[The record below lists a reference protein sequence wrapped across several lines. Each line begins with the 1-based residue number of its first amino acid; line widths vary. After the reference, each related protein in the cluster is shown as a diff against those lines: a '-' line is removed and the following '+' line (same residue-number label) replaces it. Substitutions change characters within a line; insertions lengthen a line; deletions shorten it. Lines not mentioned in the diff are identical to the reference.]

1 MTLCDAMANTGIR
14 RTSERGFMDYGAVQS
29 KLSFSF
35 GDYHDSKHMGF
46 RALRVINQDV
56 VAAGA
61 GFPTHGHKDMEIF
74 SYVLEGT
81 IAHRDSLGNN
91 AELKPG
97 QIQVMSA
104 GSGVK
109 HSEFNPSKSEVLR
122 FIQVWIMPK
131 ANGLAPRYSEWKP
144 TAEMQSAAKVLI
156 ISEDGREQSAKVYQD
171 VSVYRLKLNAKQKIE
186 HALKQG
192 RGLWLQ
198 VISGAVN
205 VAQDSLQAGDAW
217 STEQSGKWQ
226 FEALGDS
233 VEALLFDLA

>member
-1 MTLCDAMANTGIR
+1 MANTVIR
-14 RTSERGFMDYGAVQS
+14 RSSERGFMDYGAVQS

-35 GDYHDSKHMGF
+35 GDYYDPKHMGF
-46 RALRVINQDV
+46 RALRVINQDIV
-56 VAAGA
+56 EASA

-109 HSEFNPSKSEVLR
+109 HSEFNPSKSDLLR
-122 FIQVWIMPK
+122 FIQVWIEPK
-131 ANGLAPRYSEWKP
+131 AKGLSPRYSEWKP
-144 TAEMQSAAKVLI
+144 THEMQSAAKVLI

-171 VSVYRLKLNAKQKIE
+171 VSVYRLKLSTKEKID
-186 HALKQG
+186 HALMQG

-205 VAQDSLQAGDAW
+205 IGQDSLAAGDAW
-217 STEQSGKWQ
+217 STEQGGQWQIEASG
-226 FEALGDS
+226 ES

>member
-1 MTLCDAMANTGIR
+1 MANTVIR
-14 RTSERGFMDYGAVQS
+14 RSSERGFMDYGAVQS

-35 GDYHDSKHMGF
+35 GDYYDPKHMGF
-46 RALRVINQDV
+46 RALRVINQDIV
-56 VAAGA
+56 EASA

-109 HSEFNPSKSEVLR
+109 HSEFNPSKSVLLR
-122 FIQVWIMPK
+122 FIQVWIEPK
-131 ANGLAPRYSEWKP
+131 AKGLAPRYSEWKP
-144 TAEMQSAAKVLI
+144 THEMQSAAKVLI

-171 VSVYRLKLNAKQKIE
+171 VSVYRLKLSAKEKID

-205 VAQDSLQAGDAW
+205 IGQDSLAAGDAW
-217 STEQSGKWQ
+217 STEQGGQWQ

>member
-1 MTLCDAMANTGIR
+1 MAKTLIR
-14 RTSERGFMDYGAVQS
+14 RSSERGFMDYGAVQS

-35 GDYHDSKHMGF
+35 GDYHDSKYMGF
-46 RALRVINQDV
+46 RSLRVINQDV

-81 IAHRDSLGNN
+81 IAHRDSLGNS

-109 HSEFNPSKSEVLR
+109 HSEFNPSKAEVLR
-122 FIQVWIMPK
+122 FIQVWIEPK
-131 ANGLAPRYSEWKP
+131 SKGLSPRYSEWKP
-144 TAEMQSAAKVLI
+144 TVEMQSAAKVLI

-171 VSVYRLKLNAKQKIE
+171 VLVYRLKFGVNQKVE
-186 HALKQG
+186 HELKQG
-192 RGLWLQ
+192 RALWLQ
-198 VISGAVN
+198 VISGSVK
-205 VAQDSLQAGDAW
+205 VAQDSLAAGDGW
-217 STEQSGKWQ
+217 CTEQSGSWH

-233 VEALLFDLA
+233 AEALLFDLV

>member
-1 MTLCDAMANTGIR
+1 
-14 RTSERGFMDYGAVQS
+14 MDYGAVQS

-35 GDYHDSKHMGF
+35 GDYYDPKYMGF

-81 IAHRDSLGNN
+81 LAHRDSLGNN

-122 FIQVWIMPK
+122 FIQVWIEPK
-131 ANGLAPRYSEWKP
+131 AKSLSPRYSEWKP
-144 TAEMQSAAKVLI
+144 SAQMQSAAKVLI
-156 ISEDGREQSAKVYQD
+156 ISEEGREQSAKVYQD
-171 VSVYRLKLNAKQKIE
+171 VSVYRLKLSAKEKIE
-186 HALKQG
+186 HVLKQG

-198 VISGAVN
+198 VISGTVN
-205 VAQDSLQAGDAW
+205 VGQDSLAAGDAW
-217 STEQSGKWQ
+217 STEQGGPWQ

>member
-1 MTLCDAMANTGIR
+1 MAHTVIR
-14 RTSERGFMDYGAVQS
+14 RSSERGFMDYGAVQS

-35 GDYHDSKHMGF
+35 GDYYDPKHMGF

-56 VAAGA
+56 VEAGA

-81 IAHRDSLGNN
+81 IAHRDSLGNH

-122 FIQVWIMPK
+122 FIQVWIEPK
-131 ANGLAPRYSEWKP
+131 AKGLSPRYSEWKP
-144 TAEMQSAAKVLI
+144 TREMQSAAKVLI

-171 VSVYRLKLNAKQKIE
+171 VSVYRLKLGAKEKID

-192 RGLWLQ
+192 RVLWLQ

-205 VAQDSLQAGDAW
+205 IGQDSLAAGDAW
-217 STEQSGKWQ
+217 STEQGGQWQ
-226 FEALGDS
+226 IEALGES

>member
-1 MTLCDAMANTGIR
+1 
-14 RTSERGFMDYGAVQS
+14 
-29 KLSFSF
+29 
-35 GDYHDSKHMGF
+35 
-46 RALRVINQDV
+46 
-56 VAAGA
+56 
-61 GFPTHGHKDMEIF
+61 MEIF

-109 HSEFNPSKSEVLR
+109 HSEFNPSKSELLR
-122 FIQVWIMPK
+122 FIQVWIEPK
-131 ANGLAPRYSEWKP
+131 AKSLSPRYSEWEP
-144 TAEMQSAAKVLI
+144 SAEMQSAAKVLI
-156 ISEDGREQSAKVYQD
+156 ISEEGREQSAKVYQD

-198 VISGAVN
+198 VISGAVK
-205 VAQDSLQAGDAW
+205 VGQDSLVAGDGW
-217 STEQSGKWQ
+217 STEQSGQWQ

>member
-1 MTLCDAMANTGIR
+1 
-14 RTSERGFMDYGAVQS
+14 MDYGAVQS

-35 GDYHDSKHMGF
+35 GDYYDPKYMGF

-91 AELKPG
+91 AKLKPG

-109 HSEFNPSKSEVLR
+109 HSEFNPSKSELLR
-122 FIQVWIMPK
+122 FIQVWIEPK
-131 ANGLAPRYSEWKP
+131 AKGLAPRYSEWKP
-144 TAEMQSAAKVLI
+144 TREMQSAAKVLI

-171 VSVYRLKLNAKQKIE
+171 VSVYRLKLSAKEKID

-198 VISGAVN
+198 VISGTVK
-205 VAQDSLQAGDAW
+205 VGQDSLAAGDAW
-217 STEQSGKWQ
+217 STEQGGQWQ

>member
-1 MTLCDAMANTGIR
+1 
-14 RTSERGFMDYGAVQS
+14 
-29 KLSFSF
+29 
-35 GDYHDSKHMGF
+35 
-46 RALRVINQDV
+46 
-56 VAAGA
+56 
-61 GFPTHGHKDMEIF
+61 MEIF

-97 QIQVMSA
+97 QIQVMGA

-122 FIQVWIMPK
+122 FIQVWIEPK

-186 HALKQG
+186 HELKQG

-205 VAQDSLQAGDAW
+205 AAQDSLQAGDAL
-217 STEQSGKWQ
+217 STEQSGTWQ

>member
-1 MTLCDAMANTGIR
+1 
-14 RTSERGFMDYGAVQS
+14 MDYGAVQS

-35 GDYHDSKHMGF
+35 GDYYDPKQMGF
-46 RALRVINQDV
+46 RALRVINQDAV
-56 VAAGA
+56 EAGA

-122 FIQVWIMPK
+122 FIQVWIEPQAK
-131 ANGLAPRYSEWKP
+131 GLSPRYSEWKP
-144 TAEMQSAAKVLI
+144 THEMQSAAKVLI

-171 VSVYRLKLNAKQKIE
+171 VSVYRLKLSAKEKIE

-198 VISGAVN
+198 VISGN
-205 VAQDSLQAGDAW
+205 VKVGQDSLVAGDGW
-217 STEQSGKWQ
+217 STEQSGQWQ
-226 FEALGDS
+226 FEALADS